1 MGQAVTFTANV
12 QATVPG
18 SEYLA
23 GKVSGAVTF
32 EDGGTT
38 LGSAPLVSGQASF
51 VTSGLSKGTHNIT
64 AVYSGDSN
72 YNAATSPPLT
82 QTVQ

>member
-1 MGQAVTFTANV
+1 VGQAVTFTANV
-12 QATVPG
+12 HATVPG

-23 GKVSGAVTF
+23 GKVSGTVTF
-32 EDGGTT
+32 QDGSTT

-72 YNAATSPPLT
+72 YNAATSPPVT